1 MAQDSL
7 GAGLQMQTNP
17 TNQPNPIHPNT
28 HNLAMGNCSGLLG
41 GWTSLD
47 FVGFVRLGSI
57 FVVFFLVFV
66 GFVGFVGFF
75 SLCRGF
81 WGLPQWGQWLGPPGN
96 QQNQQNQQKPIK
108 NQQKCR
114 QAQQN
119 QQNLINPNTHNP
131 AVGNGSG
138 LLRGWT
144 SNADKPNKPTK
155 SNTS

>member
-57 FVVFFLVFV
+57 FVGFFLVFV

-81 WGLPQWGQWLGPPGN
+81 WGLPQWGQWLGTPR
-96 QQNQQNQQKPIK
+96 KPTKPTQPTKTNK
-108 NQQKCR
+108 N
-114 QAQQN
+114 AE
-119 QQNLINPNTHNP
+119 
-131 AVGNGSG
+131 
-138 LLRGWT
+138 
-144 SNADKPNKPTK
+144 KPNKTNK
-155 SNTS
+155 T